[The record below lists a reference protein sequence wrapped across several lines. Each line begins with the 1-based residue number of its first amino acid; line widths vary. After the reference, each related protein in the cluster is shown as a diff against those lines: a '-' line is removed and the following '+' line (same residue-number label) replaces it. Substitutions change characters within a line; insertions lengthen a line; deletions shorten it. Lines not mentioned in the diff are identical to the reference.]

1 MRVNLSDLNGISLE
15 IRETE
20 NTVTLCYFPKSNNE
34 IHSPVKTAKSTE
46 IPNKQ

>member
-20 NTVTLCYFPKSNNE
+20 NTVTLYYFLRSS
-34 IHSPVKTAKSTE
+34 I
-46 IPNKQ
+46 

>member
-20 NTVTLCYFPKSNNE
+20 NTVTLCYFLK
-34 IHSPVKTAKSTE
+34 
-46 IPNKQ
+46 